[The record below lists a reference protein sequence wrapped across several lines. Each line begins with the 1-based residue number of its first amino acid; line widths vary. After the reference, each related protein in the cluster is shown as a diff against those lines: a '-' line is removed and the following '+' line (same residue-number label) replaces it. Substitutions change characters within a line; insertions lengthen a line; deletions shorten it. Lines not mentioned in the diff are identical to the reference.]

1 MLLIFAT
8 RPSNVEMMDVCIEGR
23 NNDCKFLWVVHF
35 LKEQDV
41 FGVKIRDVFNKEYY
55 VLQLLMFSHEN
66 VHVEQGLLDFRT
78 VQNTQINLH
87 GVKSPSLLILLFSG
101 NSISKSLFDLVVKYS
116 ILALLIFVQD
126 DPHDFVE
133 LQIIPDATLDGEYD
147 FLDKISD
154 ELL

>member
-1 MLLIFAT
+1 
-8 RPSNVEMMDVCIEGR
+8 
-23 NNDCKFLWVVHF
+23 
-35 LKEQDV
+35 
-41 FGVKIRDVFNKEYY
+41 
-55 VLQLLMFSHEN
+55 
-66 VHVEQGLLDFRT
+66 
-78 VQNTQINLH
+78 
-87 GVKSPSLLILLFSG
+87 LLILLFSG